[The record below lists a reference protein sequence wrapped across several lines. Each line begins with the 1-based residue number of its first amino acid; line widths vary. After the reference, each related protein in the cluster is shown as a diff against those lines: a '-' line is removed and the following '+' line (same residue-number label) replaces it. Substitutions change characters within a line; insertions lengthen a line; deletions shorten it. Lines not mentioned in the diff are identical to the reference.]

1 MGESAGKREV
11 MSQMKGIKWA
21 EDKRK
26 LHTNAAG
33 HAKERVEGRGEVAGR
48 ADSSYLRPANS
59 TVLRIQFVAS

>member
-33 HAKERVEGRGEVAGR
+33 HAKEREEGGGK
-48 ADSSYLRPANS
+48 
-59 TVLRIQFVAS
+59 

>member
-1 MGESAGKREV
+1 MDQSGGKREV

-33 HAKERVEGRGEVAGR
+33 HAKERTGGGAAAGWT
-48 ADSSYLRPANS
+48 DSSYLRLANL